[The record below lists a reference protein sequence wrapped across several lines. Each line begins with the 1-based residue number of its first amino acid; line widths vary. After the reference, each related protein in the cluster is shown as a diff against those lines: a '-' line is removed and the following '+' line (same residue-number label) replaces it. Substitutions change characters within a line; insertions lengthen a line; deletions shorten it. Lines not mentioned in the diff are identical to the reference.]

1 MHPELI
7 ANMADAHRAELHH
20 RAEQRRL
27 VRAGAPQRTRWAA
40 LSRVPS
46 STPWQAPSPA
56 SSRTAGRPP
65 WRARLGNRLI
75 DAGLALVGRA
85 ERQRGVSP

>member
-7 ANMADAHRAELHH
+7 AKMADAHRAELHH

-27 VRAGAPQRTRWAA
+27 VRAGAPR
-40 LSRVPS
+40 
-46 STPWQAPSPA
+46 A
-56 SSRTAGRPP
+56 SSRASRRPP

-85 ERQRGVSP
+85 GRQRRVPPETLLRRHFGRQAPSPG